1 MAFLR
6 RLSIRS
12 QLFILAGSAIL
23 VILVIILH
31 TYTTMSGMITR
42 NHEAYVKQTIA
53 EIKKNVASNR
63 DVLFRLMQTISY
75 NADVQS
81 FLVEKNELRRY
92 EMFKE
97 ISRLLTSQREL
108 KDGILDIVVSG
119 DNGASIDINGG
130 SRYVAEMNGQLPDK
144 SNAYYVDMRQFGTLY
159 GSGQGLV
166 FATTIY
172 YVQQGEL
179 FNTRV
184 GTLYFIVDPAS
195 LAGEQDYTLKQT
207 NTQIYLL
214 DRSYK
219 IIASNTER
227 ETGSGLSELTGSL
240 KQDGIQSLKWQ
251 GKQYVVQTE
260 SLPGVD
266 AVILSAAPKDALLR
280 ELLDIRKQELI
291 ILSIGLLVLAIPLMF
306 IVNNILRPLKKMIFF
321 MTTAA
326 SGDSLKFRKRISLK
340 GYMEISIMA
349 AAFNDML
356 DEIEHLTQRLLETNA
371 RLYGTELERKKSEL
385 AFLRSQINPHF
396 LYNTLE
402 AITGIA
408 AVNGQGSIK
417 TMTRALSSIFRYSVK
432 GADAV
437 PLSEE
442 IRIVE
447 AYVRIQQI
455 RFADRFT
462 VRYRIAEA
470 ASERVVPKMILQPLV
485 ENAIYH
491 GVEPT
496 LRHCVLEIAGEIDE
510 SGDLVVDVR
519 DDGVGMPPERLEEL
533 RRVLQGPVSG
543 PEEADELRSIGLV
556 NVNNR
561 LALTFGQQSGLSID
575 SSPERGTHIR
585 LRFARERRDS
595 DA

>member
-42 NHEAYVKQTIA
+42 NHETYVKQTVA

-130 SRYVAEMNGQLPDK
+130 SRYVADLNARLPGK

-227 ETGSGLSELTGSL
+227 ETGSRLSDLTDRL
-240 KQDGIQSLKWQ
+240 RQNGIQSLKWQ

-326 SGDSLKFRKRISLK
+326 SGGDSLKFRKRISLK

-408 AVNGQGSIK
+408 AVNGQGNIK

-447 AYVRIQQI
+447 AYMCIQQI

-462 VRYRIAEA
+462 VRYRITEA
-470 ASERVVPKMILQPLV
+470 ASECVVPKMILQPLV

-496 LRHCVLEIAGEIDE
+496 LRHCVLEIAGEIDD

-533 RRVLQGPVSG
+533 RRMLQNPASG
-543 PEEADELRSIGLV
+543 PEADEPRSIGLV

-561 LALTFGQQSGLSID
+561 LALTFGQPSGLSID
-575 SSPERGTHIR
+575 SSPEWGTHIR